1 MESRDLY
8 WLCFLQRMFL
18 QNIVSYGK
26 EKIQRESDMPEN
38 TTNEILFMQLVMQN
52 QQIAMMSMGKLKH
65 PVTDKVE
72 RNLELAKI
80 SIDTLDM
87 LKVKTKGNLS
97 DYEEKFLDEV
107 IRELK
112 LNYVEEANKDQDGKQ
127 KKEESNEEKKEE
139 K

>member
-1 MESRDLY
+1 MEH
-8 WLCFLQRMFL
+8 
-18 QNIVSYGK
+18 NA
-26 EKIQRESDMPEN
+26 
-38 TTNEILFMQLVMQN
+38 TNELLFMQLVVQN

-65 PVTDKVE
+65 PVSDKIE

-97 DYEEKFLDEV
+97 SYEEKYLDEV

-112 LNYVEEANKDQDGKQ
+112 LNYVDEVNKDQ
-127 KKEESNEEKKEE
+127 KEKLQVQEEKEEKKEE

>member
-1 MESRDLY
+1 MEH
-8 WLCFLQRMFL
+8 
-18 QNIVSYGK
+18 NA
-26 EKIQRESDMPEN
+26 
-38 TTNEILFMQLVMQN
+38 TNELLFMQLVVQN
-52 QQIAMMSMGKLKH
+52 QQIAMMSMGKIKH
-65 PVTDKVE
+65 PVTDKIE

-97 DYEEKFLDEV
+97 SYEEKYLEEV

-112 LNYVEEANKDQDGKQ
+112 LNYVDEVNKDQ
-127 KKEESNEEKKEE
+127 KEKSQVPDQVQEKTAEEHKEE